1 MGETEVSEALLLLD
15 QEMAHPWDGEVPKD
29 VTQAADFV
37 STNPGFDGRGV
48 VVGVL
53 DTGVDP
59 LAPGLTSKTTTGQ
72 QKIIGVYD
80 CSGSGDV
87 LMGPWVVVG
96 ADGVLNGVGSTSLT
110 PRRLVINP
118 RWTNPSGKW
127 RVGQKRV
134 QDLYPRGL
142 KERVVTERKKEEAK
156 GFRALEA
163 ELLSTSTDGSSEAEK
178 EDAKTLVAQLRALEK
193 ELGHSSP
200 GPVLDCIVW
209 HDGQRLQ
216 AAVHDS
222 LDMTSYEAITD
233 FPVKFDCRRFSNLDS
248 LTYAV
253 NIYDDGDILSI
264 VVDAGAHASHVA
276 GIIAAHH
283 GANTSPSSA
292 GVAPGAQIVSFKI
305 GDTRLGSMETG
316 VGLYRALLHSRALGV
331 DVINMSYGEATAV
344 DNSGFFAALAEE
356 LVWKHNVIFIASA
369 GNNGPALSTVG
380 CPGGTTS
387 AVIGVAAA
395 VTSSMITDLYSIAG
409 EGELQADVNYSW
421 SSVGPCVDGDP
432 GVNIIAPGAAI
443 TSVPNWTLK
452 KNEMMNGTS
461 MSAPNA
467 AGCFALLVS
476 AAKQSGLPISAVM
489 MRRAVE
495 NSARLLPAVLEHGQ
509 GRGMIQ
515 VQAAWD
521 LYRAYCRNSIKPS
534 FSVKRPFSYGPNP
547 WPALNFAISLN
558 SERFSR
564 GIYLRSVRDCS
575 VKHTFKVSVTP
586 SFPESG
592 KEREG
597 EEDSSCLADSKI
609 AFEVRVKLESSQPWV
624 QCVSHALLVHA
635 EKVLSVSVDPTRLP
649 TGLHVAFVDAFDA
662 AHPELGLVFRIPIT
676 VVVPVAVERPELDL
690 GVLKFGATE
699 ASSVRRFIVPPEGCT
714 FAEVEIYDGRDN
726 VVDSVIQGETEPTT
740 TAGVGAGNEEEEDD
754 DKEEEED
761 EEVGEDDDEE
771 SPLTRDCFR
780 VVGDVS
786 LPSFSTY
793 QPQLQPQLPKVKPA
807 ACATAPASADGSKDS
822 APRMMIMH
830 ALQLIRGSAYRDNEK
845 RSYVTLTPGSRHT
858 ISFPVL
864 GGVPMELYLGRY
876 WSTLCASSSSSA
888 FVPIPMKVKV
898 KFSTLAVPQSVLLK
912 WGCRVSDA
920 VKISTTR
927 ACVASQEVSVSAKL
941 DTVLSTIKPSGF
953 KLQAL
958 GERDRMFNGDR
969 IYSLVLEYVIEQDQ
983 PSAEVTPSWPALNEH
998 LYESSLFSQLSQIYT
1013 FPPMRRLLYTADAWP
1028 KNKAKLSKGKY
1039 VLRLGMRHTSAAAL
1053 EALSDLPCVL
1063 RTALPKAV
1071 SLPFVQH
1078 RFQAV
1083 LAGSGGVGNRQLAP
1097 GASLL
1102 FYVKEPAEKDLP
1114 KGLGAGDVLRGSMT
1128 LVKGAKEASSPSVEV
1143 LYACGDLRT
1152 PPALPVT
1159 TTAAA
1164 AVASPPAADKD
1175 KDKEEGKLSSPFFS
1189 ALREPIVKH
1198 LKSLV
1203 GKPTFIP
1210 AMDAAL
1216 GLEGADLGSHI
1227 PLLIEAMR
1235 HHASLLRVACPYPHA
1250 KPSNLLAATE
1260 AVEAILNLAGKA
1272 LALVPTNTILLDL
1285 ASLAP
1290 DKEDKAAVEARK
1302 DKETHKAQW
1311 VEVLAARCGALVV
1324 SDCLGGEGASEGFA
1338 AAIKTLA
1345 QVEDLNQ
1352 DKHFPLLS
1360 HKLLRAGQGKKGALL
1375 KRCND
1380 LVNAINEGK
1389 SVAFSGIYVEYTPT
1403 SDAAML
1409 TFGSGA
1415 EPTASGVR
1423 ELALLARLTTVG
1435 GLGWESV
1442 EKALLDWHLATTL
1455 QSYEPI

>member
-1 MGETEVSEALLLLD
+1 
-15 QEMAHPWDGEVPKD
+15 MAYPWAGEVPKD
-29 VTQAADFV
+29 ATQAAAFLT
-37 STNPGFDGRGV
+37 TNPGFDGRGV

-59 LAPGLTSKTTTGQ
+59 LAPGLSSKTTTGN
-72 QKIIGVYD
+72 QKVIGVYD

-87 LMGPWVVVG
+87 LMGPWIE
-96 ADGVLNGVGSTSLT
+96 ASELNGIGGTSLL
-110 PRRLVINP
+110 PRPLVVNP
-118 RWTNPSGKW
+118 KWVNPSGKW

-142 KERVVTERKKEEAK
+142 KERVVSERKKEEAN
-156 GFRALEA
+156 GFRVIEA
-163 ELLSTSTDGSSEAEK
+163 ELLSSSTDGTSEADK
-178 EDAKTLVAQLRALEK
+178 EDQKVLLAQLRTLEK
-193 ELGHSSP
+193 ELGTSSP

-216 AAVHDS
+216 AAIHDS
-222 LDMTSYEAITD
+222 LDMSSVEPMTD
-233 FPVKFDCRRFSNLDS
+233 FAVKYDCRRFSSLDS

-253 NIYDDGDILSI
+253 NIYDGGDILSI
-264 VVDAGAHASHVA
+264 VADAGAHASHVA

-283 GANTSPSSA
+283 GVNTAGAHSSD

-316 VGLYRALLHSRALGV
+316 VGLYRALLHSRALGL

-344 DNSGFFAALAEE
+344 DNSGFFSALAEE

-395 VTSSMITDLYSIAG
+395 VTSPMITDLYAIDGGS
-409 EGELQADVNYSW
+409 ELQSEKNYSW
-421 SSVGPCVDGDP
+421 SSVGPCIDGDP

-443 TSVPNWTLK
+443 TSVPNWTLAR
-452 KNEMMNGTS
+452 NQMMNGTS
-461 MSAPNA
+461 MSSPNA

-521 LYRAYCRNSIKPS
+521 LYRVYCRDSIKPS
-534 FSVKRPFSYGPNP
+534 FSSKRPFSYGPNP

-564 GIYLRSVRDCS
+564 GIYLRTIRDCS
-575 VKHTFKVSVTP
+575 VKHTFKVAVTP

-597 EEDSSCLADSKI
+597 EDEESSCLADSKI
-609 AFEVRVKLESSQPWV
+609 AFEVRVKLECSQPWV
-624 QCVSHALLVHA
+624 QCVSHALLVNA
-635 EKVLSVSVDPTRLP
+635 EKALSVSVDPTQLP

-676 VVVPVAVERPELDL
+676 VVVPVAVERPTLDL
-690 GVLKFGATE
+690 GMLQFGATDT
-699 ASSVRRFIVPPEGCT
+699 SSVRHFLVPPEGCT
-714 FAEVEIYDGRDN
+714 FVEVTIDDGRDYVN
-726 VVDSVIQGETEPTT
+726 VQGEPESATT
-740 TAGVGAGNEEEEDD
+740 TVGAGASNEEGEG
-754 DKEEEED
+754 EEED
-761 EEVGEDDDEE
+761 EEDEDEDEDEE

-793 QPQLQPQLPKVKPA
+793 QGPQLQPQLPKLKPA
-807 ACATAPASADGSKDS
+807 AASTDGSKDS
-822 APRMMIMH
+822 APRMMILH
-830 ALQLIRGSAYRDNEK
+830 ALQLVRGSAYRDNEK
-845 RSYVTLTPGSRHT
+845 RSYVTLTPGSHHT

-864 GGVPMELYLGRY
+864 GGVPMELFLGRY
-876 WSTLCASSSSSA
+876 WSTLGTSFSSASSTV
-888 FVPIPMKVKV
+888 VPIPMKVKLN
-898 KFSTLAVPQSVLLK
+898 FSTLVVPQTVMLK

-927 ACVASQEVSVSAKL
+927 ECFASQEVSVSAKL
-941 DTVLSTIKPSGF
+941 DTALSTIKPSGF

-958 GERDRMFNGDR
+958 GERDVMFNGDR
-969 IYSLVLEYVIEQDQ
+969 VYSLVLEYVIDQDQ
-983 PSAEVTPSWPALNEH
+983 PSAEVTPTWPALNEH
-998 LYESSLFSQLSQIYT
+998 LYESAMFAQLSQIYS
-1013 FPPMRRLLYTADAWP
+1013 FPPQRRLLYTADAWP
-1028 KNKAKLSKGKY
+1028 KNKCKLSKGKY
-1039 VLRLGMRHTSAAAL
+1039 VLRLAVRHTSAAAL

-1063 RTALPKAV
+1063 RINLPKAV
-1071 SLPFVQH
+1071 SLSFVKQ
-1078 RFQAV
+1078 RFHAV
-1083 LAGSGGVGNRQLAP
+1083 VTGNGGVGNRQLAP

-1102 FYVKEPAEKDLP
+1102 FYVKEPSEKDLP
-1114 KGLGAGDVLRGSMT
+1114 KGLTAGDILRGSMT
-1128 LVKGAKEASSPSVEV
+1128 LVKGASSSPSIEV
-1143 LYACGDLRT
+1143 FYACGDQRS
-1152 PPALPVT
+1152 PPALPAPVASPAT
-1159 TTAAA
+1159 AAATGTATGTAAA
-1164 AVASPPAADKD
+1164 ATASTPAAAA
-1175 KDKEEGKLSSPFFS
+1175 DKEEGKASSPFLS

-1203 GKPTFIP
+1203 GKPGFIP

-1216 GLEGADLGSHI
+1216 ALEGADLGSHL
-1227 PLLIEAMR
+1227 PLLIEAVK
-1235 HHASLLRVACPYPHA
+1235 HHASLLRAACPYPHT
-1250 KPSNLLAATE
+1250 KPSNPLAATE
-1260 AVEAILNLAGKA
+1260 AVEAILKLADRA
-1272 LALVPTNTILLDL
+1272 LALVPTNTLLVDL

-1302 DKETHKAQW
+1302 EKETLKGQW
-1311 VEVLAARCGALVV
+1311 VELLAARCGALVV
-1324 SDCLGGEGASEGFA
+1324 SDCLGGEGAAEGFV
-1338 AAIKTLA
+1338 AAIKALA

-1352 DKHFPLLS
+1352 DKHFPLLA
-1360 HKLLRAGQGKKGALL
+1360 HKLQRAGQGKRGALL

-1380 LVNAINEGK
+1380 FVNAINEGK
-1389 SVAFSGIYVEYTPT
+1389 SVTFSGIYTEYTPT
-1403 SDAAML
+1403 SDTAVL

-1423 ELALLARLTTVG
+1423 ELAILARLAAVR
-1435 GLGWESV
+1435 GLGWKCV
-1442 EKALLDWHLATTL
+1442 EKAILDWHLASSL
-1455 QSYEPI
+1455 PAYEPI